1 MSGRSSLIPKLALG
15 YAVAFAL
22 CPKRESF
29 NTRAQVKAVVG
40 QQLRLQQRDSKVA
53 SQKESP
59 SLWERSASAFLSGA
73 ATETAAA
80 AMALSAGEASMNS
93 LLGAAWL
100 VEVPM
105 PDGKHLYWI
114 GCFIQWIYIGEQ
126 LFIELA
132 VTGTV
137 CNEL

>member
-1 MSGRSSLIPKLALG
+1 MSGRSSFIPKLALG

-22 CPKRESF
+22 CSTRESF

-40 QQLRLQQRDSKVA
+40 LELQQQLRLQQQQQR
-53 SQKESP
+53 ESESAFRKNLP
-59 SLWERSASAFLSGA
+59 SLWERSASVFLSGA

-80 AMALSAGEASMNS
+80 AMALSVGEASMNS

-105 PDGKHLYWI
+105 PDGKR
-114 GCFIQWIYIGEQ
+114 
-126 LFIELA
+126 
-132 VTGTV
+132 
-137 CNEL
+137 